1 MTSDRVFVGI
11 DLGGTEIKAAAL
23 TEHGEVLEHRSIGTR
38 GREGR
43 DAVMERLAGI
53 VDWARQV
60 SPDGLAGAGVAIPG
74 VLDMQSGRVEMM
86 TNLTHDWNGF
96 LLKDALQDRTG
107 MKTSVMNDVRA
118 ATLGEQVWGAGK
130 PYSDFICIAI
140 GTGIGGGLVLTND
153 LYMGARGAAGEI
165 GHITVLTEGGYLCN
179 CGNHGCLETIAAAP
193 ALTRAARE
201 AIEAGDDLLG
211 SLAGSIEPAPHQ
223 IVQAAQR
230 GSETA
235 NRIFSYAGR
244 MTGQALAG
252 LVMTLNPQAIVV
264 GGGVAKAGELLLE
277 PIRREIKRRTT
288 LLSPERG
295 GVEVLQSPLGGEAGA
310 IGAAAWAMRSDKGA
324 A

>member
-1 MTSDRVFVGI
+1 MTSERVFVGI

-23 TEHGEVLEHRSIGTR
+23 TDGGKVLEHRSVGTR

-43 DAVMERLAGI
+43 DAVMGRLAGI
-53 VDWARQV
+53 VEWAQELA
-60 SPDGLAGAGVAIPG
+60 PDGLAGAGVAIPG

-96 LLKDALQDRTG
+96 PLRDAMEDRTG
-107 MKTSVMNDVRA
+107 TPTSVMNDVRA
-118 ATLGEQVWGAGK
+118 ATLGEQVWGGGK

-140 GTGIGGGLVLTND
+140 GTGIGGGLVLD
-153 LYMGARGAAGEI
+153 GRLYMGTRGAAGEI
-165 GHITVLTEGGYLCN
+165 GHITVVTEGGYQCN
-179 CGNHGCLETIAAAP
+179 CGNHGCLETVAAAP

-201 AIEAGDDLLG
+201 AIDAGDDLLG
-211 SLAGSIEPAPHQ
+211 TLAGSIEPAPHQ
-223 IVQAAQR
+223 IVQAAER
-230 GSETA
+230 GSESA
-235 NRIFSYAGR
+235 NRILSHAGQ

-252 LVMTLNPQAIVV
+252 LVVTLNPQAIVV
-264 GGGVAKAGELLLE
+264 GGGVAKAGDLLLE

-295 GVEVLQSPLGGEAGA
+295 GVEVVQSPLGGEAGA
-310 IGAAAWAMRSDKGA
+310 IGAAAWAMRIDEA